1 MLRIPTGRKKAIYK
15 HCQEFEPRAT
25 AKQIEVV
32 VRIQIEPRTLDWES
46 DGLTTQPP
54 CLLTNCHS
62 FSNIVEAEV
71 SITNSFSI
79 GGHILFHLVPLRVP
93 KCLLND
99 VKQTSCDHAHQDSAK
114 RKRNLE
120 NQLFKLLL
128 KILEN
133 KDCLLLHYIAKNQ
146 IQACT
151 FSFLLSHNTLMLHDI
166 SIPLLQQIPC
176 SLGQEN
182 VNV

>member
-1 MLRIPTGRKKAIYK
+1 MKHSNNSNWKKKIAKNPNWPQASYLQALPRIWTQGYCKTNWGSGQNPNWTEDPGLGVWR
-15 HCQEFEPRAT
+15 
-25 AKQIEVV
+25 
-32 VRIQIEPRTLDWES
+32 S
-46 DGLTTQPP
+46 DHSPP

-71 SITNSFSI
+71 TITNSFSI

-128 KILEN
+128 KIVEN

-166 SIPLLQQIPC
+166 SIP
-176 SLGQEN
+176 
-182 VNV
+182 